1 MIRFFKTYLLLTIVV
16 FIFYSCGSTKKI
28 VAPVALNTLPPL
40 RESVVNIPFKIYA
53 KPFLMAAENKT
64 PLQFTSVGWPD
75 FMPSGCDFRYK
86 YRFVRSG
93 FRFSCVNNKALLTMI
108 GHYQLA
114 GSKTVCAFGKQ
125 VSPWVTGSCG
135 FSPEPLRRVEINISS
150 QFNFQP
156 DYTMR
161 SRSGV
166 EKITAIDK
174 CFVTILNSDITNL
187 VTDSIR
193 SSVDVFASSLDQ
205 TIAGL
210 NYSPV
215 ISKVGAAVGKKI
227 PLSSYGFIKINPS
240 AIHISPFNYS
250 RDTLSF
256 VAGFSC
262 FPEISSD
269 SNNRVITSFLP
280 PLSSATLN
288 PGFAINVNAAYD
300 YRFIDTLLTSFI
312 KNRAFEL
319 EGRTIYVQNLA
330 VKGLENNRVELRFDF
345 SGSKNGTVYLT
356 GTPVLDTVNQVISI
370 PDLDYSIR
378 SRDFLLTLGK
388 TFLNQKIIRTIRE
401 KAVIKIGDLYLS
413 NKARMDSAFNRNI
426 SPKILTTGAT
436 RQISLTAMVVKKDDF
451 LFQLRALGTMNVAVG
466 R

>member
-1 MIRFFKTYLLLTIVV
+1 MIRFIKTFPLLTIIA
-16 FIFYSCGSTKKI
+16 FIISSCGSAKK
-28 VAPVALNTLPPL
+28 VTTPVALNTLPPL
-40 RESVVNIPFKIYA
+40 RESVINIPFRIFA
-53 KPFLMAAENKT
+53 KPFLTEAENKT

-135 FSPEPLRRVEINISS
+135 FNPEPMRRVEINISS
-150 QFNFQP
+150 QFSFQP

-166 EKITAIDK
+166 EKITALDK

-193 SSVDVFASSLDQ
+193 SSVNTFASSLDQ

-210 NYSPV
+210 NYAPM

-227 PLSSYGFIKINPS
+227 PLSNYGFIKINPS
-240 AIHISPFNYS
+240 TIHISPLNYS

-256 VAGFSC
+256 IAGFSC
-262 FPEISSD
+262 FPDLSSD
-269 SNNRVITSFLP
+269 SNNHVITSFLP
-280 PLSSATLN
+280 PLNSATLN
-288 PGFAINVNAAYD
+288 PGFVINVNAAYD
-300 YRFIDTLLTSFI
+300 YRFIDTLLTRFV
-312 KNRAFEL
+312 KNRPFEL

-330 VKGLENNRVELRFDF
+330 VRGLENNRVELRFDF

-356 GTPVLDTVNQVISI
+356 GTPVLDTINQVISI
-370 PDLDYSIR
+370 PDLDYSLR
-378 SRDFLLTLGK
+378 SRDFILTLGK
-388 TFLNQKIIRTIRE
+388 TFFNQKIIRTIRE
-401 KAVIKIGDLYLS
+401 KAVITIGDLYRS
-413 NKARMDSAFNRNI
+413 NKARMDSAFNRTI
-426 SPKILTTGAT
+426 SPNILTTGT
-436 RQISLTAMVVKKDDF
+436 TQQISLTAMVVKKDDF
-451 LFQLRALGTMNVAVG
+451 LFQLRARGVMNVAVG